1 MHNWTIPSKIK
12 NIGARTGETKNEI
25 FTLPSQ
31 VQQNLDDEKV
41 AEQVAANFS
50 AISKEFPPIFID
62 QIEWKIESPYNP
74 NQANILE
81 EYEIYEN
88 LRKRKQKKSSV
99 PKDIPHKLKKEF
111 LPELAK
117 PIQQYL

>member
-1 MHNWTIPSKIK
+1 MKK
-12 NIGARTGETKNEI
+12 
-25 FTLPSQ
+25 
-31 VQQNLDDEKV
+31 
-41 AEQVAANFS
+41 
-50 AISKEFPPIFID
+50 
-62 QIEWKIESPYNP
+62 KIESPYNP

-117 PIQQYL
+117 PISFIFNSISKSGIYPKQWLSEFVTPIPKVSPPESEDDLRNISLTADLSKNYEYILAEWLKP

>member
-1 MHNWTIPSKIK
+1 MKK
-12 NIGARTGETKNEI
+12 
-25 FTLPSQ
+25 
-31 VQQNLDDEKV
+31 
-41 AEQVAANFS
+41 
-50 AISKEFPPIFID
+50 
-62 QIEWKIESPYNP
+62 KIESPYNP

-99 PKDIPHKLKKEF
+99 PKDIQHKLKKEF

-117 PIQQYL
+117 SISFIFNSISESGI